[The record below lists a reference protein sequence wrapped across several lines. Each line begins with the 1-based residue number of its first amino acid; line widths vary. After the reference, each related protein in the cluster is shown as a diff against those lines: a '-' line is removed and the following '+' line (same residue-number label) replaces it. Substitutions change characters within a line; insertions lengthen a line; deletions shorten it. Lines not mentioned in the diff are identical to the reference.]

1 MTTSTT
7 IAFNKPTQN
16 IQRAFGLFALLEKLG
31 YTRTNLNPSEMYIV
45 IDRST
50 KTYYSTA
57 EEQENA
63 MDIPSNYP
71 EIVNN
76 FLKNK

>member
-1 MTTSTT
+1 MTNSNT
-7 IAFNKPTQN
+7 IAFNKPTAN

-31 YTRTNLNPSEMYIV
+31 YTRKNLNPSELYIV
-45 IDRST
+45 VDRST

-57 EEQENA
+57 EKQANA
-63 MDIPSNYP
+63 IDIPSNYQ

-76 FLKNK
+76 FIKK

>member
-1 MTTSTT
+1 MTNSNT
-7 IAFNKPTQN
+7 IAFNKPTTN

-31 YTRTNLNPSEMYIV
+31 YTRTNLNPSELYIV

-57 EEQENA
+57 EKQVSS
-63 MDIPSNYP
+63 MDIPSNYQ

-76 FLKNK
+76 FIKK